1 MQTSWPGH
9 YYDGRTSTRHAVTV
23 FLTPSGLEISLSDG
37 SRIFWPYHELTQT
50 QGGYEH
56 EPARLERGQTNPAS
70 LVVEDPGFL
79 PSMRTIAQREGRQ
92 FRGLREFPRG
102 ARVIVLAGVASLA
115 LLGALMLWGIPA
127 LAELVTPLV
136 PTTWETA
143 LGNSVIPEL
152 APVDLRCGS
161 RRLRE
166 NVDQIVTRLA
176 AAGPPTPYTFRVTI
190 VESPVFNALAAPGGS
205 IILFRPLVRS
215 TETPEELAGVL
226 AHEMQ
231 HVRLRHATK
240 ALVRDLS
247 MAAIAGAVLG
257 DVSGIGAFAVQAGRT
272 LTTLHHSRGAE
283 EEADREG
290 MRLIQAAQ
298 IDPSGMIRFFE
309 TVKAKTANAELP
321 GYLSTHPETD
331 QRLARLKALAAEVP
345 VHSTPLLPDGR
356 WEDVKNLCQ

>member
-1 MQTSWPGH
+1 MQTSWTGH
-9 YYDGRTSTRHAVTV
+9 YFDGRTSTRHSVTV

-37 SRIFWPYHELTQT
+37 SRIFWPYHEVTQT
-50 QGGYEH
+50 QGAYEH
-56 EPARLERGQTNPAS
+56 EPARLERGHSTPEA
-70 LVVEDPGFL
+70 LVVENPGFL
-79 PSMRTIAQREGRQ
+79 PSMRTIARREGRQ
-92 FRGLREFPRG
+92 FRGLREFPRQ
-102 ARVIVLAGVASLA
+102 ARVIVLAGVASVA
-115 LLGALMLWGIPA
+115 MLGALMLWGIPA

-136 PTTWETA
+136 PTTWDTA
-143 LGNSVIPEL
+143 LGNTVMPQL
-152 APVDLRCGS
+152 APADLRCGS

-166 NVDQIVTRLA
+166 SVDKIVARLA
-176 AAGPPTPYTFRVTI
+176 AAGPPTPYLFRVTI

-257 DVSGIGAFAVQAGRT
+257 DVSGIGAVAVQAGRT

-331 QRLARLKALAAEVP
+331 QRIARLKALAAEVP
-345 VHSTPLLPDGR
+345 VHPKPLLPDDR
-356 WEDVKNLCQ
+356 WDDIKNLCR